1 VSEKKPLADG
11 IINESLSSA
20 NDNSMIRSAKGFLGK
35 NDLEVFMLKR
45 FSLISIL
52 FVLLV
57 INSLASAQLFDSI
70 GGTLKDANLGG
81 TLGGAATPPPADTS
95 FLTYI
100 PDPAV
105 SAEVLQT
112 FIETLKAS
120 GQVTPEQM
128 AQFES
133 AAKESLT
140 REAMQQFIDQ
150 LFVGEGF
157 KLENVGDVLAIYM
170 IASFVVL
177 NDLTNGTTTEQD
189 LAVRDQI
196 VSAFAN
202 VPDMK
207 QLSDADKQKTA
218 EGLILFT
225 IFLAND
231 WQQAQQGVEGYD
243 LNTIKGYTKDT
254 LLQMGIDPAQFD
266 FTPQGLVRK
275 GQAGQQPQTPTG
287 TTTPE
292 TPQTTTPQTTMPQTG
307 AAMSP
312 EVQAAVDAMTPQQLQ
327 EMLPQCQ
334 TVLADPEAAKQA
346 AGENAEIIVPMCE
359 AIVAKAGGTTTTTQ
373 QTPTTEPTENPTTP
387 NGGTNPLAGGDGGES
402 FVGTFSGNNMT
413 LMLQGSNNAYT
424 GELQFNGTP
433 YPVQAT
439 ANGANL
445 TGTFTSGSSTF
456 NFTATLQDKALTLVS
471 DGSTFNL
478 QKQ

>member
-1 VSEKKPLADG
+1 
-11 IINESLSSA
+11 
-20 NDNSMIRSAKGFLGK
+20 MF
-35 NDLEVFMLKR
+35 KR
-45 FSLISIL
+45 FSLVAVVLAL
-52 FVLLV
+52 FFTT
-57 INSLASAQLFDSI
+57 LASAQLFDSI

-81 TLGGAATPPPADTS
+81 TLGGAATPAPADTS
-95 FLTYI
+95 FLTYT
-100 PDPAV
+100 PDPAI

-112 FIETLKAS
+112 FIDTLKAS
-120 GQVTPEQM
+120 GQATPEQLT
-128 AQFES
+128 QFES

-157 KLENVGDVLAIYM
+157 KLENLGDVLAIYM

-202 VPDMK
+202 VPEMK
-207 QLSDADKQKTA
+207 QLSDTDKQKAA
-218 EGLILFT
+218 EGLILAT

-243 LNTIKGYTKDT
+243 LNTIKTYTKDNM
-254 LLQMGIDPAQFD
+254 LQMGIDPAQFD
-266 FTPQGLVRK
+266 FTPLGLVRK

-287 TTTPE
+287 TTEPA
-292 TPQTTTPQTTMPQTG
+292 TPQTTTPQTTTPQTG
-307 AAMSP
+307 AGISP

-334 TVLADPEAAKQA
+334 TVLADPEAAKEA
-346 AGENAEIIVPMCE
+346 AGANAEMVIPMCQ
-359 AIVAKAGGTTTTTQ
+359 AIVAKAGGAATPTTAPT
-373 QTPTTEPTENPTTP
+373 QTPTTTQPAENPTTP
-387 NGGTNPLAGGDGGES
+387 TVGGNTGGTNPLAGGDP
-402 FVGTFSGNNMT
+402 FVGTFNGTNMT
-413 LMLQGSNNAYT
+413 LILQGSKNTYT

-439 ANGANL
+439 ANGTNL
-445 TGTFTSGSSTF
+445 TGTFTSGGSTF
-456 NFTATLQDKALTLVS
+456 NFTATLQDKALTFVS
-471 DGSTFNL
+471 DGNTFNL
-478 QKQ
+478 VKQ